1 MRDEGGGLGS
11 ERSMK
16 LRVILQGLAICAA
29 VWTAV
34 FAAQGFFRSHRVTA
48 ESLEAAVEDSRF
60 EDWSGKQGEPG
71 GTEAESREARI
82 RAITGMINELDF
94 GQSEKARE
102 KRLADEFFSRL
113 SAKERVL
120 FVDLTIEVILARWM
134 SAFEGLPEEDKEK
147 FIKRGVKE
155 FEEELDE
162 AEMKRLEKLG
172 AEMLAKITTEGFSGY
187 LDGMSAEEKMELAPL
202 METMNEL
209 MQRLRMPKWEG
220 RGDQ

>member
-1 MRDEGGGLGS
+1 
-11 ERSMK
+11 
-16 LRVILQGLAICAA
+16 
-29 VWTAV
+29 
-34 FAAQGFFRSHRVTA
+34 
-48 ESLEAAVEDSRF
+48 
-60 EDWSGKQGEPG
+60 
-71 GTEAESREARI
+71 
-82 RAITGMINELDF
+82 MINELDF